1 MAKSFLK
8 MVLVAFGTMALATPG
23 MAQNALEIPPEHST
37 IDENGVDL
45 SSGELVIETSE
56 ISIGSGAAQISHS
69 SQYGKKF
76 PSSNRVTLLFED
88 TIKQVIRGSSR
99 TNFTSSGTDEWTST
113 KGDGEKLVK
122 IGFWNYIL
130 YGSDG
135 IEYHFTAR
143 SSEACASY
151 QGDCYYDAL
160 LATKIIAPDKSELK
174 FNYRT
179 ETFCI
184 QDELGACFIIGY
196 DNRLQSVSNSQGFML
211 KYEYANN
218 NVPGVNQNLDIS
230 PIKVTAVNLADTYC
244 DPDADTCT
252 IPSTMP
258 NVQYSTQY
266 PSGGSVKNVTDKN
279 GGVTKYTYNNTGRLA
294 AIRPPGAAVD
304 RASYSYTTNRVSTAT
319 IAGTTSTYNYSENV
333 PADEF
338 TAVKTKAGNSETY
351 VSGRSSKQL
360 KRYINSLGKTTIYTR
375 DSSGR
380 LSRITYPEGNYRE
393 LIYDSRGNIE
403 ETRIVAKPGSGLAN
417 IVTQAEYPA
426 TCPNTKT
433 CNKPT
438 HTIDARGKQ
447 TDYTYDPTHG
457 GVLTVTAPAAP
468 NGVRPQTRF
477 TYAQKSAYY
486 KNASGTIVAGP
497 AKWVLTETALCQTS
511 SSCTNAA
518 DEVRTTVDYGATG
531 VANNLLPVSTTT
543 GDNSSTSTTTTAY
556 NNNGDVISVD
566 GPLPGTSDKS
576 YFFYDVL
583 RRQRGAIGPDPDGN
597 GVMKRRAQRS
607 SFNAESQ
614 VTLSEVGTAT
624 GINESN
630 LNSMSILQKVE
641 LQYDS
646 NGRRIKETLKSAAGA
661 AKALTQYS
669 YDSKGRLECTAQ
681 RMDPNL
687 PSPACSLST
696 PGSAGPDRITRQHY
710 NGADQV
716 LRQTDGYLTTD
727 ARDSWIATYT
737 DNGQIQTLTDAN
749 QNRTTNI
756 YDGHD
761 RLYETRYPHKSVKNT
776 SNASDFERFGYDDN
790 SNVISRQRRDGTLA
804 AFTYDNLNRMTLKN
818 LPGTANDVHY
828 SYDLLGRQKTAK
840 LVSSSGAG
848 LTNVYDGLGRLT
860 DVTDTTGGGS
870 RTIQYEYDAASRRTK
885 MTWPDNGLF
894 VTYSYKLDGSLDQ
907 IKENGSTAIATYAYD
922 VFGRRTGLTYG
933 NGTTVSYGY
942 DDISRLASL
951 TNNLSGSAH
960 DLTSSFAH
968 NSAGQITQHTQSND
982 AYAWEGHYNIDR
994 PYTVNGLNQYTL
1006 SGTLTPTYDARGNL
1020 ISEGDHNY
1028 SYDIENRMITAPDG
1042 VTLSYDPYGRL
1053 HKTTGSATTRL
1064 GYDGVDLIAEYDAG
1078 GTLLRRYVHGPGS
1091 DDPILWYEGT
1101 GTSDKRYMHKDE
1113 RGSVIALS
1121 NASGGLHAMN
1131 SYSPYGIPGWTNEG
1145 RFQYTGQTWLKD
1157 VEMYHYKARVY
1168 SPGMGRFMQTDPIGY
1183 GDGMN
1188 IYAYVRNDPV
1198 NKVDPSGLFEIV
1210 VNGGRPVPYCQ
1221 RNPAACQADTND
1233 VLNRLGGGSYPL
1245 SISNSAQNAILEALA
1260 GAGHDYTVEE
1270 TKLCHGKNCDKKKID
1285 SPICNLPGR
1294 NGTEPIVNGGTYYV
1308 GSFRP
1313 VMGGPG
1319 GPAGSFGV
1327 PNGLV
1332 TATKSDNGLVFTNTT
1347 QLLHPLSG
1355 TVTRTYRQTSGGSI
1369 FVTTRGTGNAFFRE
1383 ADLANDYLG
1392 PAIFKAVNAACAKHL
1407 QGS

>member
-1 MAKSFLK
+1 
-8 MVLVAFGTMALATPG
+8 
-23 MAQNALEIPPEHST
+23 MAQSNSETPPERST

-45 SSGELVIETSE
+45 SSGMLSLQTLD
-56 ISIGSGAAQISHS
+56 ISIGTGAAGLSHS
-69 SQYGKKF
+69 TQQGMQY
-76 PSSNRVTLLFED
+76 PEPN
-88 TIKQVIRGSSR
+88 TIYLIQVGNVMQVVRGSNR
-99 TNFTSSGTDEWTST
+99 TNFESSGTNEWSST
-113 KGDGEKLVK
+113 KGNGEKVVK
-122 IGFWNYIL
+122 LSLNNYKL
-130 YGSDG
+130 YAADG
-135 IEYHFTAR
+135 TEFEFNGLQ
-143 SSEACASY
+143 SEW
-151 QGDCYYDAL
+151 DC
-160 LATKIIAPDKSELK
+160 
-174 FNYRT
+174 
-179 ETFCI
+179 
-184 QDELGACFIIGY
+184 GY
-196 DNRLQSVSNSQGFML
+196 DGDIVECSGDGRVVSKITTPDQRETNFAYFKRGVCADNNADFNVCIRNVIVSRLQSVSNSHGYML
-211 KYEYANN
+211 KYDYGADGNIPTEYDNMPDALALAEWQR
-218 NVPGVNQNLDIS
+218 VTKVRGLNLKDE
-230 PIKVTAVNLADTYC
+230 YC
-244 DPDADTCT
+244 DPAADDC
-252 IPSTMP
+252 SL
-258 NVQYSTQY
+258 NGDWQEVNYSR
-266 PSGGSVKNVTDKN
+266 SGNDVHVTDDAN
-279 GGVTKYTYNNTGRLA
+279 GVTKYKYDNNDKLT
-294 AIRPPGAAVD
+294 AITPPGSTTD
-304 RASYSYTTNRVSTAT
+304 RASYSYNNTGAVSSATVAGVTSNYTYSTN
-319 IAGTTSTYNYSENV
+319 AGANEKTV
-333 PADEF
+333 
-338 TAVKTKAGNSETY
+338 VRTKAGNPETY
-351 VSGRSSKQL
+351 VFYLDLNLL
-360 KRYINSLGKTTIYTR
+360 KSYTDNLSNTTIYTR
-375 DSSGR
+375 DSEGR
-380 LSRITYPEGNYRE
+380 VTRITYPEGNYRE
-393 LIYDSRGNIE
+393 LIYDGRGNIE
-403 ETRIVAKPGSGLAN
+403 ETRIVAKPGSGLTN
-417 IVTQAEYPA
+417 IVTTAEYP
-426 TCPNTKT
+426 TSCTNTVT

-438 HTIDARGKQ
+438 QTTDANGKQ

-497 AKWVLTETALCQTS
+497 AKWVLTETASCQTS
-511 SSCTNAA
+511 ASCANGA
-518 DEVRTTVDYGATG
+518 DEVRTTIDYGATG
-531 VANNLLPVSTTT
+531 AANNLLPVSVTT
-543 GDNSSTSTTTTAY
+543 GDNNITSTTTTAY
-556 NNNGDVISVD
+556 NENGDVISVD
-566 GPLPGTSDKS
+566 GPLSGTSDKS
-576 YFFYDVL
+576 YFFYDTL

-597 GVMKRRAQRS
+597 GVIERRAQRS
-607 SFNAESQ
+607 SFNAEGQ
-614 VTLSEVGTAT
+614 VILTEVGTAT

-761 RLYETRYPHKSVKNT
+761 RLYETRYPHKTVKNT
-776 SNASDFERFGYDDN
+776 SSASDYERFAYDAN
-790 SNVISRQRRDGTLA
+790 GNVVSRQRRDGQIA
-804 AFTYDNLNRMTLKN
+804 AFTYDNLNRITLKN
-818 LPGTANDVHY
+818 PPGTANDVHY

-870 RTIQYEYDAASRRTK
+870 RTVQYEYDAASRRTK

-922 VFGRRTGLTYG
+922 AFGRRTGLTYG
-933 NGTTVSYGY
+933 NGTTASYGY

-960 DLTSSFAH
+960 DLTSSFEH
-968 NSAGQITQHTQSND
+968 NPAGQIIEQIQSND
-982 AYAWEGHYNIDR
+982 AYAWEGHYNIER
-994 PYTVNGLNQYTL
+994 PYTANGLNQYTL

-1028 SYDIENRMITAPDG
+1028 TYDIENRMITAPDG

-1053 HKTTGSATTRL
+1053 HKTTGSVTTRL

-1078 GTLLRRYVHGPGS
+1078 GTLLRRYVHGPGT

-1121 NASGGLHAMN
+1121 NASGGLHAIN

-1157 VEMYHYKARVY
+1157 VEMYHYKARIY

-1188 IYAYVRNDPV
+1188 IYAYVGGDPV
-1198 NKVDPSGLFEIV
+1198 NNVDPTGTEIV
-1210 VNGGRPVPYCQ
+1210 VTANRDRQPSICDQ
-1221 RNPAACQADTND
+1221 SCRNNVTRSILRSFDPS
-1233 VLNRLGGGSYPL
+1233 RLTDN
-1245 SISNSAQNAILEALA
+1245 IQEDIEKALA
-1260 GAGHDYTVEE
+1260 DALEELGEVDLCEQSGRDTLIGGARTFGEYGELAGDGVSVAGLGVTLVAPPAGVATVAA
-1270 TKLCHGKNCDKKKID
+1270 GSKIR
-1285 SPICNLPGR
+1285 SAGTLSKTLA
-1294 NGTEPIVNGGTYYV
+1294 NGADLIVNGNV
-1308 GSFRP
+1308 G
-1313 VMGGPG
+1313 
-1319 GPAGSFGV
+1319 
-1327 PNGLV
+1327 GLV
-1332 TATKSDNGLVFTNTT
+1332 RQAGVDGVGGLAKYGTRKLRDFFGRNKKGQFVSSPLNKNTKLQNIGARGIGS
-1347 QLLHPLSG
+1347 
-1355 TVTRTYRQTSGGSI
+1355 TVAAI
-1369 FVTTRGTGNAFFRE
+1369 LTGNLCR
-1383 ADLANDYLG
+1383 D
-1392 PAIFKAVNAACAKHL
+1392 K
-1407 QGS
+1407 